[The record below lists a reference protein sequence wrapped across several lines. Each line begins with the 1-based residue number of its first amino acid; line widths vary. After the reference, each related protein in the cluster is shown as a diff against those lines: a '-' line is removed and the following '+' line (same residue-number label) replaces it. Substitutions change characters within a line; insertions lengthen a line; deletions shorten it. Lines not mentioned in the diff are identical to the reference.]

1 MNFNLRRNSKIIIY
15 NPTTRYKMVQCAT
28 ISMRH
33 RHFKKTSFTLLIRV
47 RMLTENDHH
56 SGKLLEEET
65 INPFGERH
73 NKTRDITG
81 KAEGG
86 HLIALMGA
94 SGGGKT
100 TLLAAIGNRLKGQI
114 SGEVYLNGHLVTRSL
129 MMKVSGFVPQNNIA
143 FNTLTV
149 NEHLLFMARM
159 RMDSKISAS
168 SRKTWINS
176 LVSELGLSTC
186 ADTVL
191 SKISGGELK
200 RLMLAI
206 ELLTDPPILL
216 CDEPTTGLDS
226 YNAQLMIQKLKSLA
240 ARGKIVICSVHQPSS
255 EVFRFFDHLIL
266 LAEGRV
272 AFQGTLSEAAEFF
285 KRLGYMCPDSFN
297 PADFYIKQLSVITDY
312 EEECLKNIRKI
323 CTAFLQSDYSKAL
336 EKKPD
341 TAPAELPMELSNYT
355 KISHCN
361 WLSQFY
367 WLIWRSMKDSRRSYF
382 GHALQ
387 IIMFLTTTTVVAT
400 FYQGV
405 SPETQ
410 EGMQDFRGLLYL
422 LSSEMFF
429 YSAYSVLYTFPYEI
443 PIFLRESNLYSSSA
457 YYISKVIAA
466 MPRTVIETAVFFGFI
481 FILADFPVGGLV
493 GYFMLLGPLLLIS
506 IGALAYGCMMSALF
520 ESYDLIAT
528 LTVAIDLLSMLMAG
542 IFYNLRI
549 QFHLLHHTAENVR
562 GDNVKMLPVYKCES
576 GELKNYNLDVLEL
589 CLSEIFNGKI
599 IFLDVLQLNRHVMR
613 CDLTNLRHLQTDT
626 MESKITLFQV
636 FIWWLCG
643 VSTLAFF
650 AQKCF
655 WYHEALSLNL
665 QLTVFDN
672 SMSVRTC
679 IYIRTKKSAFVYEAY
694 TDKQVVFFSTLLLF
708 SECSTLILKQSKVL
722 TYLTSTK
729 SSSITND
736 CKYAV
741 CKCLAHMSDYFFRAL
756 PKRIAWLKYLSQF
769 YYCNELLA
777 SLFWKHVDHISC
789 PSNPDLPCLHNGE
802 EVLDQY
808 GFNPHNTMTDIII
821 LFAFF
826 VLLSMIGFIQIWRRS
841 RKYSIY

>member
-1 MNFNLRRNSKIIIY
+1 MHL
-15 NPTTRYKMVQCAT
+15 NPTQQVSRAQCSEAVVVTEATGLLKQESTESFDLAWYNITVKYKKDIAD
-28 ISMRH
+28 S
-33 RHFKKTSFTLLIRV
+33 KTYIKNLIPWRKSI
-47 RMLTENDHH
+47 NDYTCV
-56 SGKLLEEET
+56 L
-65 INPFGERH
+65 N
-73 NKTRDITG
+73 NVTG

-86 HLIALMGA
+86 QLIALMGA

-226 YNAQLMIQKLKSLA
+226 YNAQIMIQKLKSLA

-323 CTAFLQSDYSKAL
+323 CTAFSQSDFSKAL

-341 TAPAELPMELSNYT
+341 TAPAEFPMELCNYT

-542 IFYNLRI
+542 IFNNL
-549 QFHLLHHTAENVR
+549 
-562 GDNVKMLPVYKCES
+562 
-576 GELKNYNLDVLEL
+576 
-589 CLSEIFNGKI
+589 
-599 IFLDVLQLNRHVMR
+599 
-613 CDLTNLRHLQTDT
+613 
-626 MESKITLFQV
+626 
-636 FIWWLCG
+636 
-643 VSTLAFF
+643 
-650 AQKCF
+650 
-655 WYHEALSLNL
+655 
-665 QLTVFDN
+665 
-672 SMSVRTC
+672 
-679 IYIRTKKSAFVYEAY
+679 
-694 TDKQVVFFSTLLLF
+694 
-708 SECSTLILKQSKVL
+708 
-722 TYLTSTK
+722 
-729 SSSITND
+729 
-736 CKYAV
+736 
-741 CKCLAHMSDYFFRAL
+741 RAL

-789 PSNPDLPCLHNGE
+789 PNNPDLPCLHNGE

-808 GFNPHNTMTDIII
+808 GFNPHNTMTDIIV